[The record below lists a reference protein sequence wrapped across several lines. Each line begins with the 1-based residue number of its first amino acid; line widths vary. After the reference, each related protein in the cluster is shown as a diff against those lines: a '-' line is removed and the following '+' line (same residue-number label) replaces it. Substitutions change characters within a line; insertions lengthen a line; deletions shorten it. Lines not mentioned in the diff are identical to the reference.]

1 MTNLRQS
8 KITTLFPAIAVLAIA
23 ALALPRHAAAQ
34 VTWTGTSGGDWN
46 TGANW
51 STGSKPTTGTALF
64 NTTLTSV
71 ANAVANQTITSI
83 SFDTNAGTAFGGFT
97 VGTPGGN
104 TLTLGNG
111 GTIQILSTLTGTA
124 KAISV
129 NAPLVLSPASA
140 STAGSYTFANNN
152 STATNTL
159 NFGGPISGGT
169 TSNTVTL
176 NLAGA
181 NMGTNTISGAITN
194 GSATTFN
201 VTKTGTGTWFLSG
214 ANTYNGNTTISGG
227 TLQVNAGAGGSLSSS
242 STLRFDTANGAFIL
256 DNTGATGAINQSL
269 LVAGSWTGG
278 DKVIQINRAAAQN
291 LTLTLSAA
299 GTAINDATLNYV
311 TSGTPGVNGTDSKIV
326 ITAGSAGA
334 LGGNS
339 YFNGSNF
346 AYRDAAG
353 YVRGINYGVDGS
365 TATSSGAA
373 SIASPATYQ
382 QVTGAVTAQNTAS
395 FSNLLI
401 SGANDF
407 TLAASQTAT
416 ITNLLKSGGGATTIS
431 AGSGITLGASNNY
444 WRVDS
449 ASDSLTVSNA
459 IGGTGS
465 RFVKS
470 GKGTLILSGSNT
482 YSSNLIVNDGVVNI
496 QNANALGTTAG
507 STSVGGALQIQ
518 GGITVTGETLGISG
532 MGMNNDGALRN
543 ISGDNTWAGL
553 INAGS
558 TRINSDSGTL
568 AITGGIG
575 LSGAGVTFGG
585 AGNISVSGNI
595 NNNGPRVV
603 KDGSGTLTLSGTNT
617 WVSGFTIQEGAVSIA
632 TINNRNASGP
642 LGVTDNLSMGGT
654 ATAGTLSYTGANG
667 SSTMPF
673 TLNAGGGNFE
683 VTNAATALTLSGQ
696 ITGTG
701 GLTKSGSGTL
711 ILTNSFNPYGGS
723 TTINGG
729 TLQVSGNI
737 ASNRIGSSPQ
747 LILNG
752 GTLYTV
758 ATSSLGSGSG
768 VTLSAGGGT
777 FQTDSG
783 QPLTI
788 AGVVSGS
795 GSLTKTGTG
804 NLTLSGS
811 NTFNGTTTVSA
822 GTLALGNNLALQNS
836 ALDTAG
842 AGVVT
847 TTGFTTPTLGGLK
860 GSTNL
865 SSVITTGYG
874 SVTALTLNPGI
885 GVTNTYSGAIANG
898 AANMTL
904 TKTGAGTQVLAG
916 VNTYSGATTING
928 GRLQVDSAG
937 SIGSTSAVVING
949 LSADLRWNSATA
961 FDRPLTFTQGTIS
974 GTGTIGVPV
983 TVAANTF
990 ISPGNSPGLQAYTS
1004 GLTWAS
1010 GGTYLWE
1017 INNWTGTTAGTD
1029 FDQVAVSGSPLDISA
1044 TSGSP
1049 FTINITSLTGSN
1061 TAGAVGNWSETS
1073 KTFTIATA
1081 GSLTN
1086 FSADKFSLNTS
1097 AFSPTFTGSWSITG
1111 TGNALQ
1117 LNYTALPSTTTGSY
1131 SLAASAV
1138 SSTIIVGGTSNISSV
1153 ITNTGTGTADTL
1165 NYGPLTVTY
1174 AGGTTSLTGSGLALA
1189 QGASGT
1195 ATGGFTNNTA
1205 GTYTL
1210 TPAGTVTNA
1219 TLGGAATLGTVTSST
1234 VTVLNH
1240 SNAALSLASGGGQ
1253 TIITGGTFGAVTFN
1267 LTNAGSNNAAV
1278 QVDGLVNLSGSTGSA
1293 VVASGGSVSYTG
1305 TGLDNTLI
1313 GVNNLLV
1320 SATAGDQQSL
1330 SGASA
1335 LTTIS
1340 ATTSY
1345 TVLDHATSSLLG
1357 SSVSTSTT
1365 LNLGEWDYLTQTW
1378 TSGTSS
1384 AGFSVFN
1391 LASVNGDALTAL
1403 LALTSSTSSGDAGF
1417 STNLNT
1423 YSQIAGGGSQGFS
1436 VSFDPTGISTSGT
1449 YSRIFTINMADQQ
1462 NLSGAAA
1469 TNTLTVAANVI
1480 VVPEPGA
1487 IALAGI
1493 GIAAA
1498 AYALRRRR

>member
-1 MTNLRQS
+1 MKTKNR
-8 KITTLFPAIAVLAIA
+8 FLAPVVFA
-23 ALALPRHAAAQ
+23 CLSLASTAHAAT
-34 VTWTGTSGGDWN
+34 VTWTGSDGGDWN
-46 TGANW
+46 TGSNW
-51 STGSKPTTGTALF
+51 TGSAKPLTADQALF
-64 NTTLTSV
+64 NTTLASV
-71 ANAVANQTITSI
+71 TNAVADQTVRQI
-83 SFDTNAGTAFGGFT
+83 SFGTNAGTASGTFT
-97 VGTPGGN
+97 LGTTGGN
-104 TLTLGNG
+104 KLTLNTAFPTQTG
-111 GTIQILSTLTGTA
+111 IEILSTLTGTG
-124 KAISV
+124 KTISV
-129 NAPLVLSPASA
+129 NAPLSLASA
-140 STAGSYTFANNN
+140 TYIVANN
-152 STATNTL
+152 SADSTNTL
-159 NFGGPISGGT
+159 NFGGAISASAAG
-169 TSNTVTL
+169 TVTL
-176 NLAGA
+176 SLAGV
-181 NMGTNTISGAITN
+181 NTGTNTVSGAITN

-201 VTKTGTGTWFLSG
+201 LTKTGTGTWFLSG
-214 ANTYNGNTTISGG
+214 ANTYNGSTTISGG

-242 STLRFDTANGAFIL
+242 STLRFDSGNGAFIL

-269 LVAGSWTGG
+269 TMSNPAGG
-278 DKVIQINRAAAQN
+278 DAVIQINRVAAQN

-299 GTAINDATLNYV
+299 GSPINQATLNYV

-326 ITAGSAGA
+326 LTAGSAGA

-353 YVRGINYGVDGS
+353 YVRGINYGTDGS
-365 TATSSGAA
+365 TATSASAA

-431 AGSGITLGASNNY
+431 GGSGITLGSSNNNY

-459 IGGTGS
+459 IGGTG

-470 GKGTLILSGSNT
+470 GKGTLILSGSNN
-482 YSSNLIVNDGVVNI
+482 YSGNLIVNDGVVNI

-543 ISGDNTWAGL
+543 ISGNNTWTGL
-553 INAGS
+553 ISASS

-575 LSGAGVTFGG
+575 LGGAGVTFGG

-617 WVSGFTIQEGAVSIA
+617 WVSGFTIQEGVVSIA

-642 LGVTDNLSMGGT
+642 LGATDNLSMGGT

-667 SSTMPF
+667 SSNMPF

-683 VTNAATALTLSGQ
+683 VTNAATALTLSSQ

-711 ILTNSFNPYGGS
+711 ILTNSFNQYGGS

-758 ATSSLGSGSG
+758 ATSSLAAGSG
-768 VTLSAGGGT
+768 VTLGAGGGT

-783 QPLTI
+783 QPLSI

-822 GTLALGNNLALQNS
+822 GTLVIGNNLALQNS

-874 SVTALTLNPGI
+874 SVTALTLNPGT

-904 TKTGAGTQVLAG
+904 TKTGLGTQELSGTNTYTGATLVSAGTL
-916 VNTYSGATTING
+916 
-928 GRLQVDSAG
+928 
-937 SIGSTSAVVING
+937 
-949 LSADLRWNSATA
+949 
-961 FDRPLTFTQGTIS
+961 F
-974 GTGTIGVPV
+974 V
-983 TVAANTF
+983 T
-990 ISPGNSPGLQAYTS
+990 
-1004 GLTWAS
+1004 
-1010 GGTYLWE
+1010 
-1017 INNWTGTTAGTD
+1017 
-1029 FDQVAVSGSPLDISA
+1029 
-1044 TSGSP
+1044 
-1049 FTINITSLTGSN
+1049 
-1061 TAGAVGNWSETS
+1061 
-1073 KTFTIATA
+1073 
-1081 GSLTN
+1081 GSLTSN
-1086 FSADKFSLNTS
+1086 VT
-1097 AFSPTFTGSWSITG
+1097 
-1111 TGNALQ
+1111 
-1117 LNYTALPSTTTGSY
+1117 
-1131 SLAASAV
+1131 V
-1138 SSTIIVGGTSNISSV
+1138 S
-1153 ITNTGTGTADTL
+1153 D
-1165 NYGPLTVTY
+1165 
-1174 AGGTTSLTGSGLALA
+1174 
-1189 QGASGT
+1189 
-1195 ATGGFTNNTA
+1195 
-1205 GTYTL
+1205 
-1210 TPAGTVTNA
+1210 NA
-1219 TLGGAATLGTVTSST
+1219 TLGGDGGTTGTISFGGASMFDIFAAIGLNPLDASSISFTGSGFGIDNLVSNGAAVDWGTVNNGTYT
-1234 VTVLNH
+1234 L
-1240 SNAALSLASGGGQ
+1240 
-1253 TIITGGTFGAVTFN
+1253 ITG
-1267 LTNAGSNNAAV
+1267 
-1278 QVDGLVNLSGSTGSA
+1278 
-1293 VVASGGSVSYTG
+1293 
-1305 TGLDNTLI
+1305 
-1313 GVNNLLV
+1313 
-1320 SATAGDQQSL
+1320 
-1330 SGASA
+1330 
-1335 LTTIS
+1335 
-1340 ATTSY
+1340 
-1345 TVLDHATSSLLG
+1345 
-1357 SSVSTSTT
+1357 T
-1365 LNLGEWDYLTQTW
+1365 LN
-1378 TSGTSS
+1378 
-1384 AGFSVFN
+1384 
-1391 LASVNGDALTAL
+1391 
-1403 LALTSSTSSGDAGF
+1403 
-1417 STNLNT
+1417 STNLGNFGLANA
-1423 YSQIAGGGSQGFS
+1423 YDIGSGRTAYFQ
-1436 VSFDPTGISTSGT
+1436 SG
-1449 YSRIFTINMADQQ
+1449 SLQLVVIPEPN
-1462 NLSGAAA
+1462 
-1469 TNTLTVAANVI
+1469 VAALLGGLGMI
-1480 VVPEPGA
+1480 
-1487 IALAGI
+1487 LL
-1493 GIAAA
+1493 
-1498 AYALRRRR
+1498 LRRRRG